1 MKRIV
6 DHFLLEWKHESYRR
20 TPLLLRGARQVG
32 KTHAVRVLG
41 KTFPHFVELNL
52 ETNLEARDLFTK
64 DLDARRIMT
73 QLSELLQT
81 EIRPGHTLLF
91 IDEIQYV
98 PRAIIALRY
107 FFEEI
112 PELHVIAA
120 GSLLDFAI
128 EQVGMPVGR
137 ITQLYMY
144 PLSFMEFL
152 VALGHERW
160 AQFIMSEEPMF
171 DMLHKN
177 ILELVGHY
185 LAIGGMPAAV
195 NAWREKKLSREVKKV
210 HAQLLEAYIQDFDRY
225 AKKHELKYLSLT
237 FSRAME
243 QLSRKFMYA
252 KLSDYRKREIEPA
265 IYLLEKAGVLSRVM
279 RTDARGLPLGAG
291 LDLDDFRLIFLDVGL
306 TQALLGYD
314 LTSWVLRPLEAF
326 VNKGEL
332 VEAFVGQ
339 ELLAYSDPISKGKL
353 YYWRSGKD
361 QADVEVDYVIQ
372 LKDQIV
378 PIEVKA
384 GASKRLLSLHRFL
397 NTHPQS
403 LYGIRCWTQSEHHEK
418 AIHSYALYAI
428 AKPLV
433 FGNHVLKEAL
443 ESLWMEDEKS

>member
-6 DHFLLEWKHESYRR
+6 DHFLLDWKNETYRR
-20 TPLLLRGARQVG
+20 KPLLLRGARQVG
-32 KTHAVRVLG
+32 KTHAVRILG
-41 KTFPHFVELNL
+41 KTFPHFVEINL
-52 ETNLEARDLFTK
+52 ETNTEARELFSK

-73 QLSELLQT
+73 HLSELLKT
-81 EIRPGHTLLF
+81 EIKPGQTLLF

-107 FFEEI
+107 FYEEI

-152 VALGHERW
+152 VALGYERW
-160 AQFIMSEEPMF
+160 AQLITSEEPVF
-171 DMLHKN
+171 DLLHNN
-177 ILELVGHY
+177 ILELVGLY

-195 NAWREKKLSREVKKV
+195 NAWREKNLSREVRKV
-210 HAQLLEAYIQDFDRY
+210 HTELLQAYIQDFDRY
-225 AKKHELKYLSLT
+225 AKKHERKYLSLT
-237 FSRAME
+237 FNHAME
-243 QLSRKFMYA
+243 QLSRKFMFS

-265 IYLLEKAGVLSRVM
+265 IELLEKAGVLSSVT
-279 RTDARGLPLGAG
+279 RTDAQGIPIGAG
-291 LDLDDFRLIFLDVGL
+291 IHLDDFKLIFLDVGL

-314 LTSWVLRPLEAF
+314 LTGWILKPLDTF

-353 YYWRSGKD
+353 YYWRSGKEE
-361 QADVEVDYVIQ
+361 ADAETDYVIQ
-372 LKDQIV
+372 LRQEIV
-378 PIEVKA
+378 PLEVKA
-384 GASKRLLSLHRFL
+384 GPSKRHLSLHRFL
-397 NTHPQS
+397 NTHPHS
-403 LYGIRCWTQSEHHEK
+403 HYGIRFWAEK
-418 AIHSYALYAI
+418 EQQEKNIYSCPLYAVSKTLLS
-428 AKPLV
+428 A
-433 FGNHVLKEAL
+433 NRYLKEAL
-443 ESLWMEDEKS
+443 ESLW